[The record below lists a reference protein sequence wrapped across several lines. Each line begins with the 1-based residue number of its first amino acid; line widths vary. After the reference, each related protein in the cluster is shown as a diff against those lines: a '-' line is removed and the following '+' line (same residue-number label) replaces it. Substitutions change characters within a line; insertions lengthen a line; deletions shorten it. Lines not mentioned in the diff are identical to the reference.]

1 MNISYNLNCTFNDKL
16 DSKLFPFFYSIL
28 MIISIP
34 ANLLSLYI
42 SYCQIQKKNEL
53 GIYLFCLSLADL
65 LYTMTLPLW
74 IYYAQNG
81 DDWTFSLQLC
91 RLSAFLQYLNYY
103 TSSGFLTCISLDRYL
118 AIVHPFRFQ
127 SLRSRKY
134 ALLMSFLVWAF
145 EIMSNIQIL
154 YRTDFYYEVANKTR
168 HISCYDTYPLQQ
180 WQAYFNYYRI
190 CVGYSFPLAVMIFC
204 YLKIYQAVKHNQ
216 ATQDCDKKKIN
227 HLLLGIIITFFLCF
241 TPYHII
247 LLLRSI
253 LEPQNCYF
261 TSYLFVPYRI
271 TTALT
276 SINCIADPILY
287 CFVNETGRADIWNIL
302 KCGFFI
308 NRTAQQS
315 SVSQNRTC
323 RIHITQDQVAC
334 GLPSVAELHL
344 EI

>member
-1 MNISYNLNCTFNDKL
+1 MNYSTCDVYDKL
-16 DSKLFPFFYSIL
+16 DKSLFPCLYGIL
-28 MIISIP
+28 IIISIP

-42 SYCQIQKKNEL
+42 SCCQIQKKSEL

-91 RLSAFLQYLNYY
+91 KLSAFLRYLNYY
-103 TSSGFLTCISLDRYL
+103 TSSGFLTCISVDRYL
-118 AIVHPFRFQ
+118 AIVHPLRFH
-127 SLRSRKY
+127 SLRTRKF
-134 ALLMSFLVWAF
+134 ALLMSFLVWVF

-154 YRTDFYYEVANKTR
+154 YKTKFYYKVANESNHTL
-168 HISCYDTYPLQQ
+168 CYDTYPLQE

-190 CVGYSFPLAVMIFC
+190 CVGYAFPLAVMIFC
-204 YLKIYQAVKHNQ
+204 YVKIYQAVKHNQ

-227 HLLLGIIITFFLCF
+227 HLLLSIILTFFLCF
-241 TPYHII
+241 TPYHIV

-253 LEPQNCYF
+253 LEPLDCSY
-261 TSYLFVPYRI
+261 TSHLFVPYRI

-287 CFVNETGRADIWNIL
+287 CFVNETGKADIWNIF
-302 KCGFFI
+302 KCGFFVSQ
-308 NRTAQQS
+308 TEAQQS
-315 SVSQNRTC
+315 SVSQNKT
-323 RIHITQDQVAC
+323 IKVSESAAFI
-334 GLPSVAELHL
+334 
-344 EI
+344 